1 MGRALGIDRLMRAAA
16 AITPSDQ
23 WTRLALR
30 ASIDDLATHHR
41 HLTAAVA
48 VHAGDDPNSAV
59 TAWITARRDR
69 VETLGQLIAD
79 VELGGAGLAQ
89 LAVAN
94 RQLRDLVPR

>member
-1 MGRALGIDRLMRAAA
+1 
-16 AITPSDQ
+16 
-23 WTRLALR
+23 
-30 ASIDDLATHHR
+30 
-41 HLTAAVA
+41 LTAAVA